1 MLPDIG
7 FIEMALIAIIALLI
21 IGPKDLPKAIRTVTS
36 LVGRVRGLAREFRES
51 LDEIVEE
58 GQLRE
63 LRDEIVE
70 ETKLDELRDEIEGS
84 VKNEFDFTDDI
95 NNSILQTDTLADE
108 PNIPASSNPDTAKL
122 ADSDLKPAKAKPSP
136 TKTPNAN
143 RPAAKK
149 TAAKAKSAKRAMP
162 AAKAKG

>member
-7 FIEMALIAIIALLI
+7 FIEMALIAVIALLI

-58 GQLRE
+58 SQLRE

-70 ETKLDELRDEIEGS
+70 EIKLDVDRLVSTCCWCFIICLCTRTWS
-84 VKNEFDFTDDI
+84 
-95 NNSILQTDTLADE
+95 
-108 PNIPASSNPDTAKL
+108 NISYYVVL
-122 ADSDLKPAKAKPSP
+122 
-136 TKTPNAN
+136 
-143 RPAAKK
+143 
-149 TAAKAKSAKRAMP
+149 
-162 AAKAKG
+162 